1 MSEIQKSGGSLP
13 MVPTDPSM
21 AGVSAALGTLREAL
35 NAGVEISRTRELGRT
50 QRAAILAQKE
60 VQITQICENIK
71 KDMANDRLKHEERID
86 LIQII
91 RETVVPNAT
100 VLTPEI
106 VSVVQGLLQSLKE

>member
-60 VQITQICENIK
+60 VQITQICENI
-71 KDMANDRLKHEERID
+71 
-86 LIQII
+86 
-91 RETVVPNAT
+91 
-100 VLTPEI
+100 
-106 VSVVQGLLQSLKE
+106 